1 MAKAQSPILSF
12 ENTLPPQLFIEK
24 ASTIG
29 SSPNYPSFSLTE
41 NGFSVQ
47 VNANHGGQVYFDCE
61 VLPNENGGSTINGKV
76 FFTPWN
82 SAQTKGEKIREWIV
96 IVLVYIILFPITIC
110 LGIDML
116 FFRLSKKRKL
126 TSDEKKAIDFMT
138 KNLNCTYKEIIE
150 DYFTGATVK

>member
-1 MAKAQSPILSF
+1 MPKAQSTILSF
-12 ENTLPPQLFIEK
+12 ENVLPPLLFIEK
-24 ASTIG
+24 AE
-29 SSPNYPSFSLTE
+29 NVLTNE
-41 NGFSVQ
+41 PYTFFVRSEKGFSFRL
-47 VNANHGGQVYFDCE
+47 NANHGGQVYFDCE

-96 IVLVYIILFPITIC
+96 IVLVCIILFPITIC

-150 DYFTGATVK
+150 

>member
-1 MAKAQSPILSF
+1 MPKAQSPILSF
-12 ENTLPPQLFIEK
+12 ENALPPQLFIEK
-24 ASTIG
+24 AENVLINEPHTI
-29 SSPNYPSFSLTE
+29 FARDE
-41 NGFSVQ
+41 NGFSFRLS
-47 VNANHGGQVYFDCE
+47 ANHGGQVYFTCE

-96 IVLVYIILFPITIC
+96 IVLVCIILFPITIC

-150 DYFTGATVK
+150 